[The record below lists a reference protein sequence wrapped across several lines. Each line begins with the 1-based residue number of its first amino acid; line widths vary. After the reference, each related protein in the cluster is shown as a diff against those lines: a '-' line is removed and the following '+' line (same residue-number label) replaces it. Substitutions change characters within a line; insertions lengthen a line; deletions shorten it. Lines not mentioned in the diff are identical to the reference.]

1 MYALPSDI
9 KNGDEN
15 KLISADLPNVMR
27 SSVAS
32 TLYFQTKD
40 DLTMS
45 RILRTISWSVQFSCL
60 TRISRDYEINIMNIL
75 NCLQTYTKLFKL
87 QIAITFVHY
96 FRKIHILV

>member
-60 TRISRDYEINIMNIL
+60 TRISRDYEYNEHTELLANLHKLSYL
-75 NCLQTYTKLFKL
+75 NSKL
-87 QIAITFVHY
+87 Q
-96 FRKIHILV
+96 

>member
-40 DLTMS
+40 NLTMS

-60 TRISRDYEINIMNIL
+60 TRISRDYEYNEHTELLANLHKVI
-75 NCLQTYTKLFKL
+75 
-87 QIAITFVHY
+87 
-96 FRKIHILV
+96 